1 MSHPQMGSPIKIA
14 FKANDMEGLLQ
25 KQGKNLSMFKQ
36 LKEIICQDDKNKEL
50 DEIRMQR
57 YENRIYF

>member
-1 MSHPQMGSPIKIA
+1 
-14 FKANDMEGLLQ
+14 
-25 KQGKNLSMFKQ
+25 MFKQ

-57 YENRIYF
+57 YKNRIYF